1 MKHCKSWDYNGTIYQ
16 LVQDFVTIHSRAPLN
31 AMVDQCWSMLII
43 MFPIRM
49 AMWKYLSHFQT
60 NPCIETMVT
69 NPCAMTFAVL
79 LLRYKLHFC
88 RPDEAA
94 CIKTWI
100 VNQTALAHFTNPRS
114 QGSLS
119 GARFPI
125 AKWGLLP
132 PRSLRPPV
140 MFYPCFCVWLHLAK
154 NHFFIFISSSS
165 QTQQLEIPYKWRF

>member
-1 MKHCKSWDYNGTIYQ
+1 MVI
-16 LVQDFVTIHSRAPLN
+16 FHSYVSLPEG
-31 AMVDQCWSMLII
+31 
-43 MFPIRM
+43 RM
-49 AMWKYLSHFQT
+49 AMWRYLSHFQT
-60 NPCIETMVT
+60 NPYIETMVM

-100 VNQTALAHFTNPRS
+100 VNRS

-132 PRSLRPPV
+132 PRSWTGLLL
-140 MFYPCFCVWLHLAK
+140 FYS
-154 NHFFIFISSSS
+154 FIFFRYRNI
-165 QTQQLEIPYKWRF
+165 IPILDFSLFALLLLLNTSWLVLSLLLCLVAPGKKPVLYILQ